1 MVTFTWK
8 SHNQV
13 NTKIQFC
20 VEDSGQLQY
29 FNSWFMKN
37 LAWAKV
43 YSHTIGESLE
53 KQENKNKL
61 VELKVLID
69 TMGIKSASLKDKFL
83 F

>member
-1 MVTFTWK
+1 MKFKHHLVTFTWK

-37 LAWAKV
+37 LVWAKAAI
-43 YSHTIGESLE
+43 YDKKNCTSQFMNESILLE
-53 KQENKNKL
+53 P
-61 VELKVLID
+61 I
-69 TMGIKSASLKDKFL
+69 
-83 F
+83 

>member
-1 MVTFTWK
+1 MKFKHHLVTFTWK

-37 LAWAKV
+37 LAWAKAAI
-43 YSHTIGESLE
+43 Y
-53 KQENKNKL
+53 
-61 VELKVLID
+61 D
-69 TMGIKSASLKDKFL
+69 
-83 F
+83 